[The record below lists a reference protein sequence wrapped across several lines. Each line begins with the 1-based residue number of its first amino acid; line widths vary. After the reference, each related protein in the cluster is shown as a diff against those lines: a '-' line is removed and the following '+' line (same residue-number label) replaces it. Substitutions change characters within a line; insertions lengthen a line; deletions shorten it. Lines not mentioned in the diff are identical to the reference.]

1 MHPLRTAPCGNRSTS
16 CHRGARFLGSIV
28 LCTALLHRKC
38 VSRIAL
44 YGDGN
49 DKRTS
54 RYRNLTEDHGIDSLS
69 YPHPRTHHSTDF
81 DGLVGT
87 ACMDATLPNCSGF
100 QACQVLSGA
109 SRIGEHSRTA
119 EGFYQGTPACWAT
132 GLHRPPVGTFVPG
145 IVSRG
150 GSVVGGRANCDGG
163 GRRLVGSIVGSTGV
177 KNASPWADFPPKAM
191 SPFAVE
197 TRSPGRNVGSF
208 FTPSGARPKGSL
220 PLQVQ
225 FATSS
230 LR

>member
-1 MHPLRTAPCGNRSTS
+1 MIAGATRVPFFRFRAFALPLAGFTRSTPS
-16 CHRGARFLGSIV
+16 EYRTKSASPEVTHPASQQQDWQMRVVSANTIERDSI
-28 LCTALLHRKC
+28 
-38 VSRIAL
+38 
-44 YGDGN
+44 
-49 DKRTS
+49 
-54 RYRNLTEDHGIDSLS
+54 
-69 YPHPRTHHSTDF
+69 
-81 DGLVGT
+81 
-87 ACMDATLPNCSGF
+87 
-100 QACQVLSGA
+100 
-109 SRIGEHSRTA
+109 
-119 EGFYQGTPACWAT
+119 

-177 KNASPWADFPPKAM
+177 KNASPWADLPPKAM
-191 SPFAVE
+191 SPFAVD

>member
-1 MHPLRTAPCGNRSTS
+1 MSRTCSPSV
-16 CHRGARFLGSIV
+16 GSN
-28 LCTALLHRKC
+28 A
-38 VSRIAL
+38 SMAA
-44 YGDGN
+44 
-49 DKRTS
+49 S
-54 RYRNLTEDHGIDSLS
+54 PQGIDLAVGQLVKLRPGRASYRVPVFDLCGAVSFRVSGMSTFLRGSLTLS
-69 YPHPRTHHSTDF
+69 EC
-81 DGLVGT
+81 LVSANT
-87 ACMDATLPNCSGF
+87 IERLD
-100 QACQVLSGA
+100 
-109 SRIGEHSRTA
+109 RTA
-119 EGFYQGTPACWAT
+119 EDFSQGTPACRAI

-145 IVSRG
+145 IVSRD

-177 KNASPWADFPPKAM
+177 KNASPWADLPPKAM

-208 FTPSGARPKGSL
+208 FTPSGAKPKGSL

>member
-1 MHPLRTAPCGNRSTS
+1 MIASATRVPFLDSALSPSPSQGSPDRRHPNNRTKSASPEVTHPASQQQDWQMRVVSANTIERD
-16 CHRGARFLGSIV
+16 SI
-28 LCTALLHRKC
+28 
-38 VSRIAL
+38 
-44 YGDGN
+44 
-49 DKRTS
+49 
-54 RYRNLTEDHGIDSLS
+54 
-69 YPHPRTHHSTDF
+69 
-81 DGLVGT
+81 
-87 ACMDATLPNCSGF
+87 
-100 QACQVLSGA
+100 
-109 SRIGEHSRTA
+109 
-119 EGFYQGTPACWAT
+119 

-177 KNASPWADFPPKAM
+177 KNASPSADLPPKAM

-208 FTPSGARPKGSL
+208 FTPSGARPNGSL

-230 LR
+230 LRQRNADSSSI